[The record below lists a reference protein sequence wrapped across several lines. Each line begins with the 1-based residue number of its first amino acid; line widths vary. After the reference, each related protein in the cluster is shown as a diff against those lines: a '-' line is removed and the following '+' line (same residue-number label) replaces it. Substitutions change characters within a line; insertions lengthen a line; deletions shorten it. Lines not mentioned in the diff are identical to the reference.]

1 GYTYTYLMN
10 GQAPLKNWT
19 GLFRPGEKIRLR
31 FINGSAM
38 TYFDIRIPGLKM
50 TVVAADGQ
58 YVNPVTVD
66 EFRIAVAETYDVIV
80 EPQGEAYTF
89 LLYT

>member
-1 GYTYTYLMN
+1 MSVATPTYLMN
-10 GQAPLKNWT
+10 RQARFQKNWT
-19 GLFRPGEKIRLR
+19 GLFRPGERYAYG

-58 YVNPVTVD
+58 YVNPVTVG
-66 EFRIAVAETYDVIV
+66 R
-80 EPQGEAYTF
+80 
-89 LLYT
+89 